1 MSPDRHGGVDVRGA
15 IGRAVDG
22 AHLGAREIEALL
34 SIGDA
39 DTAALLFEAAQS
51 LRERHFGRRLF
62 LYGFVYFSTYCRNRC
77 TFCFYRKG
85 NAESPRYR
93 KSADEVVAIARGL
106 ADSGVHLIDLTM
118 GEDPDLRGDGRFE
131 PLVELVGRVR
141 REAGR
146 PVMVSPG
153 VVPLEVLAAF
163 REAGAD
169 WYACYQET
177 HDEALYRQ
185 LRPGQDYRRRE
196 ASRSEA
202 IAVGLYAEDGI
213 LLGVGETVSQRAHS
227 LLTMRAQGVKQAR
240 VMGFVPQKGTPLRD
254 RELPSLLAE
263 LVTLATM
270 RLVMPDRLIPA
281 SLDIDGLRGLEARLR
296 AGANVV
302 TSIIPPDS
310 GLAGVSQ
317 STLDIDQGYRTV
329 AGVERHLAPLGLEVA
344 TLAEYED
351 WLAGAQPSARQA
363 RTAL

>member
-1 MSPDRHGGVDVRGA
+1 MSPEQGGAVQVRRA
-15 IGRAVDG
+15 INRAVDG

-34 SIGDA
+34 GVDDA
-39 DTAALLFEAAQS
+39 DTAALLFEAAQT
-51 LRERHFGRRLF
+51 LRERHFGRRIF
-62 LYGFVYFSTYCRNRC
+62 LYGFVYFSTYCRNHC
-77 TFCFYRKG
+77 TFCFYRWG

-118 GEDPDLRGDGRFE
+118 GEDPDLHDPGYFE

-153 VVPLEVLAAF
+153 VVPRAVLAAF
-163 REAGAD
+163 RAAGAD

-177 HDEALYRQ
+177 HDPVLYRE
-185 LRPGQDYRRRE
+185 LRPWQDYGRRE

-202 IAVGLYAEDGI
+202 IAVGLHAEDGI
-213 LLGVGETVSQRAHS
+213 LLGVGETVSQRARS
-227 LLTMRAQGVKQAR
+227 LLTMRAQGVRQVR
-240 VMGFVPQKGTPLRD
+240 VMGFVPQKGTPLGH
-254 RELPSLLAE
+254 REMPSLLSE
-263 LVTLATM
+263 MVTLATM

-317 STLDIDQGYRTV
+317 STLDIDQGFRTV
-329 AGVERHLAPLGLEVA
+329 AGVKRHLAPLGLEVA
-344 TLAEYED
+344 TLAEYEA
-351 WLAGAQPSARQA
+351 WLAGAPP
-363 RTAL
+363 TALRARAAR